1 MIPNDSRDFYPTPSN
16 LAWKMIHGLFPA
28 PYGQAVYQDFPM
40 LEPSAGSGAL
50 AQEIEK
56 YCGIYRNKNGQLS
69 EFGKDKRKR
78 LDLDCIEISADF
90 RAILKKD
97 GFRVVHDDFLTFRPC
112 KQYKAI
118 IMNPPFSDGAAHL
131 LKALEIMR
139 DGGKIRCILN
149 AETIRNPCTNERKAL
164 VQALNEYGAEI
175 EYIADAF
182 KNAARKTDVE
192 IAFISVDIPD
202 REPVSRIRLDLKR
215 ELADQMEQNPE
226 LAALVS
232 SDPIT
237 AAIERYNA
245 AAQGL
250 ARIYDEFSGIHS
262 LFSTSTKDGNENSVV
277 SLSFDYNSALRNL
290 RGLYWQKLF
299 DLPQIRNNLT
309 QTMQYEY
316 SKRIDELRDYDFSPY
331 NIWTIREE
339 ISRNLVT
346 GIENELIKLFDDW
359 TRLHYNSEY
368 SQNIHYFNG
377 WCTNESYKIGKKV
390 IFRCNAF
397 SDWSGEFQPDFRTH
411 DTIHN
416 VEMLMHYLDTNGKQ
430 YDDKELRG
438 ILLQAK
444 KDGQT
449 RKIKC
454 RYFDLTF
461 YKKGTCH
468 LEFTNADVLKS
479 FNLFACQRKG
489 WLPPCYGKKAY
500 RDMTAA
506 DKKVVDSFE
515 GEASYTDTVARHL
528 IPTSATLLRLT
539 Q

>member
-1 MIPNDSRDFYPTPSN
+1 MIPNDSKDFYPTPPD
-16 LAWKMIHGLFPA
+16 LAWKMLHGVFPIIHGRTAYSNFPI
-28 PYGQAVYQDFPM
+28 

-50 AQEIEK
+50 AREIEK
-56 YCGIYRNKNGQLS
+56 QCGIYRNKNGQIP
-69 EFGKDKRKR
+69 ETAKNERKE
-78 LDLDCIEISADF
+78 LDLDCIELSADF
-90 RAILKKD
+90 RAILKND

-112 KQYKAI
+112 KKYKAI
-118 IMNPPFSDGAAHL
+118 VMNPPFSDGAAHL
-131 LKALEIMR
+131 TKALEIMQ

-164 VQALNEYGAEI
+164 VQTLKEAGAKI
-175 EYIADAF
+175 EYITDAF

-192 IAFISVDIPD
+192 IAFISIDIPD
-202 REPVSRIRLDLKR
+202 REPVSRIRLDLKN
-215 ELADQMEQNPE
+215 ELADRMEANPQ

-250 ARIYDEFSGIHS
+250 ARVYDEFSGIRS
-262 LFSTSTKDGNENSVV
+262 LFATSAADDNGNGVV
-277 SLSFDYNSALRNL
+277 SLSCGYNEALRNL
-290 RGLYWQKLF
+290 RGLYWKKLF

-316 SKRIDELRDYDFSPY
+316 GERIDELKDYDFSPY

-339 ISRNLVT
+339 ISRNLVA

-368 SQNIHYFNG
+368 SQNLHYFNG
-377 WCTNESYKIGKKV
+377 WCTNEAYKIGKKV

-397 SDWSGEFQPDFRTH
+397 SDWSGQFQPDYKTH
-411 DTIHN
+411 GTIHN
-416 VEMLMHYLDTNGKQ
+416 IEMLLHYLDTNGKQ
-430 YDDKELRG
+430 YDDKELRS
-438 ILLQAK
+438 ILQQAE

-468 LEFTNADVLKS
+468 LEFTNEDVLKS

-489 WLPPCYGKKAY
+489 WLPPSYGKKAY
-500 RDMTAA
+500 RDMGAA

-515 GEASYTDTVARHL
+515 GEASYSDTMARHL
-528 IPTSATLLRLT
+528 IPTAATLLRLT